1 MSEECPLDVSGFT
14 FSGVPGV
21 IIGHNADIAWGFTNL
36 GPDVT
41 DLYVERVRDDEWFR
55 EGEWRPLRTRTETIE
70 VQGQDDETLTIRSTA
85 HGPLL
90 SDVSEDLA
98 DVADQAPVDRT
109 AAGDEEKFALA
120 LQWTALEPGRTAD
133 AIFDLNQASDWDEFR
148 AAVSSFEVPAQNL
161 VYADREGHIGYQAP
175 GRIPIRGPGND
186 GLLPSAGWLPEN
198 DWTGDVVP
206 FEALPRVLDPDEG
219 FVVTANQAVIGPDYP
234 YFLTDDWDKGYRSQ
248 RIRDLLGRARRS
260 WSVEEMADLQTDS
273 ANPLARRADA
283 LPPRPRRAARLLPRG
298 PGPAARLGPRPGRRQ
313 RRRGVLQ
320 RGLAQPARAHVPRR
334 AARGA
339 VAGRRRPLGGGGDRA
354 ARATR
359 ATAGGTTSTPMPSS
373 RTATRSCAGSCWTP
387 ATR

>member
-1 MSEECPLDVSGFT
+1 MAGVLAGLAAGIDALPAYLGRGDGLGSNSWVVDGEHSETGAPILANDPHLGVSMPGIWVQLGLHCRTVSEECPLDVSGFT

-55 EGEWRPLRTRTETIE
+55 EGEWRPLQTRTETIE
-70 VQGQDDETLTIRSTA
+70 VRGQDDETLTIRSTA

-109 AAGDEEKFALA
+109 GAGDEERFALA

-175 GRIPIRGPGND
+175 GRIPVRGPGND

-248 RIRDLLGRARRS
+248 RIRDLLEAGAGQTGRSRRWPTSRPTARTR
-260 WSVEEMADLQTDS
+260 W
-273 ANPLARRADA
+273 
-283 LPPRPRRAARLLPRG
+283 RP
-298 PGPAARLGPRPGRRQ
+298 
-313 RRRGVLQ
+313 
-320 RGLAQPARAHVPRR
+320 
-334 AARGA
+334 
-339 VAGRRRPLGGGGDRA
+339 
-354 ARATR
+354 
-359 ATAGGTTSTPMPSS
+359 
-373 RTATRSCAGSCWTP
+373 C
-387 ATR
+387 